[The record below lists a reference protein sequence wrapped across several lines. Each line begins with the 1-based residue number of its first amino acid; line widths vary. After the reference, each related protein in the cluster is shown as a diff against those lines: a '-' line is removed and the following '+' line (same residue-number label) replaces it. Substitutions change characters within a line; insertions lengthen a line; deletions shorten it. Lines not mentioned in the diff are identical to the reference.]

1 MQGILLLRFGVI
13 LVLLLGLGAAL
24 PAAAGAAPDVG
35 LVTQVAG
42 EAVFVNPEEGGKGGK
57 VQAFMKIRRGDRL
70 TLSAGASVTLVY
82 FANSRKEFWQGPVEV
97 TVEEGQGAGRG
108 KDGAPVHPQVST
120 LPT

>member
-1 MQGILLLRFGVI
+1 LLRFGVI
-13 LVLLLGLGAAL
+13 LVLLLGLGAAFPAGR
-24 PAAAGAAPDVG
+24 PAAAGSPPDVG
-35 LVTQVAG
+35 LVTQVTG

-70 TLSAGASVTLVY
+70 TLSPGASVTLVY